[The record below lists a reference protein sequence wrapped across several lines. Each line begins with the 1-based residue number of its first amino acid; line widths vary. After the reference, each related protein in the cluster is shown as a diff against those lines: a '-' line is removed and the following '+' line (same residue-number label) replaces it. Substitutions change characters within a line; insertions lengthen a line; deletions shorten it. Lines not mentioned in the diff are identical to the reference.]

1 MEVIRA
7 IVTVLLVSV
16 ALGAPVAAQKGPAP
30 ADVLRVATEYLEE
43 YAPRVSGV
51 TLEEEYTMLDVS
63 GGRVS
68 GTRRLT
74 SDVVLLNLAGKV
86 IALRDSFAI
95 DNNPLRER
103 VPRITS
109 LLVKPTASAWERAQ
123 AYASES
129 FRHMQAELIARVNE
143 PTLALLFLAPENQ
156 SRVTFKIDGRKRMDG
171 AEVVG
176 LRFEEPKAKNPSYVI
191 KTHGDAVA
199 SGRLWIDPAT
209 GRIHQTEL
217 SLRSSSESARITVAY
232 ARDPSLDVW
241 LPSAMVDAYEES
253 VATGA
258 VSNMGGGANNVRRS
272 FDCRARYSNPRLTP
286 IVLAVPR

>member
-7 IVTVLLVSV
+7 IVTVLLVS
-16 ALGAPVAAQKGPAP
+16 AAAGAPVAAQKGPAP

-51 TLEEEYTMLDVS
+51 TLEEAYTMLDVS

-109 LLVKPTASAWERAQ
+109 LLVKPTASARLAGASSTRMRWMSSNCFRASTSVWVNSPSPDQ
-123 AYASES
+123 PETSTCMAH
-129 FRHMQAELIARVNE
+129 RTTRV
-143 PTLALLFLAPENQ
+143 A
-156 SRVTFKIDGRKRMDG
+156 
-171 AEVVG
+171 
-176 LRFEEPKAKNPSYVI
+176 
-191 KTHGDAVA
+191 
-199 SGRLWIDPAT
+199 W
-209 GRIHQTEL
+209 
-217 SLRSSSESARITVAY
+217 
-232 ARDPSLDVW
+232 
-241 LPSAMVDAYEES
+241 
-253 VATGA
+253 
-258 VSNMGGGANNVRRS
+258 RR
-272 FDCRARYSNPRLTP
+272 
-286 IVLAVPR
+286 

>member
-217 SLRSSSESARITVAY
+217 SLRSPSESARIAVTY